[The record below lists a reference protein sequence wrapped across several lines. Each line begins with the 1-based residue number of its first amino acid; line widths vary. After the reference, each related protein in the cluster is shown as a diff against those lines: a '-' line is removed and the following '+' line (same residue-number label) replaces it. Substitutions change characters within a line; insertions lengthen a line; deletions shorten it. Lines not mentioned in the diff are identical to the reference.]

1 MHSSFVL
8 LLYNKCGTLTR
19 FSASYSLWQGFER
32 SAGFLHPLTAELM
45 ETQKYQNFQTKFGRA
60 RGNFFF
66 FWLHQERKSGHSGK
80 ALYFSDEN
88 PEKLMKG
95 MLFYFLN
102 TNLQSDS
109 RVPIFLAIEL
119 QQCFLILCFYAL
131 HWPFGN

>member
-1 MHSSFVL
+1 MWNSDKVQCIL
-8 LLYNKCGTLTR
+8 
-19 FSASYSLWQGFER
+19 FSV
-32 SAGFLHPLTAELM
+32 AGIWEISRLPSPSDSRAHGDSKISNLPD
-45 ETQKYQNFQTKFGRA
+45 KIWKSKRKF
-60 RGNFFF
+60 FFF

-80 ALYFSDEN
+80 AFYFSDEN

-95 MLFYFLN
+95 MLFYFLD